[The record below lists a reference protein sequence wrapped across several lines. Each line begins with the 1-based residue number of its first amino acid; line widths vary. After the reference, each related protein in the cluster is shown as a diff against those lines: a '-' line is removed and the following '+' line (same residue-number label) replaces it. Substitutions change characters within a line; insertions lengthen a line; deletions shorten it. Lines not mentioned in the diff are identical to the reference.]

1 MSYDATSEPN
11 EFIAD
16 TRGEAVSKAVR
27 FFGVEEGELKIQD
40 PEDVFGLGARVVVV
54 AVPKSA
60 EGRRPSGGSDRGR
73 DRDRDRDRD
82 RGRGRDRGGR
92 GRGRDD
98 RGGRG
103 ESRGDRGG
111 RGEARGGRGGREERS
126 ARSER
131 PEREEAPRD
140 RVEAVESKGSAAGE
154 VGAIGEYV
162 LGIIE
167 RMGLGDFE
175 LRETE
180 EDDFLVLQ
188 LEGPAADRLGAD
200 DRAVGAIQLLA
211 NQAAMR
217 ADEDPKRV
225 VLDCEADAEQRE
237 SFLERTAG
245 RAAKRAVDSGRSVAL
260 DPMNARDRRALHVA
274 VRPLDGV
281 VTMSIGTGR
290 YRQVVIVPEGASE
303 YEEALAAVKE
313 AEERDNSRDGE

>member
-11 EFIAD
+11 EFVAD

-27 FFGVEEGELKIQD
+27 FFGVDESELKIQD
-40 PEDVFGLGARVVVV
+40 PEDVFGLEARVVVV

-60 EGRRPSGGSDRGR
+60 AGRRPSGGSDRGR
-73 DRDRDRDRD
+73 DRDRDR
-82 RGRGRDRGGR
+82 GRGRDRGGR
-92 GRGRDD
+92 GRDQD
-98 RGGRG
+98 RGAR
-103 ESRGDRGG
+103 ETRGDRSG
-111 RGEARGGRGGREERS
+111 RGEARGSRGGREERS
-126 ARSER
+126 DR
-131 PEREEAPRD
+131 PERTEREETAPD
-140 RVEAVESKGSAAGE
+140 RVEPVESKGRAAGE
-154 VGAIGEYV
+154 VSAIGEYV
-162 LGIIE
+162 LGIVE
-167 RMGLGDFE
+167 RMALGDFE
-175 LRETE
+175 VRETE

-188 LEGPAADRLGAD
+188 LEGPAADRLGTD

-217 ADEDPKRV
+217 ADENPKRV
-225 VLDCEADAEQRE
+225 VLDCEADAAQRE

-245 RAAKRAVDSGRSVAL
+245 RAAKRALDSGRSVAL

-274 VRPLDGV
+274 VRSIDGV

-313 AEERDNSRDGE
+313 VEERDSARDGE